1 MSVSTKENTLAL
13 ATGVTGD
20 NQMQEKGQIES
31 KPSPH
36 QVQGP
41 GLPSTAGSPRE
52 AQVSCGSQWEKGDPE
67 KHLFLS
73 LCFHLFCNSFWNFFF
88 FSLYSFFL
96 VVVGWLKQQSLDD
109 NTSVYNMVNQIL

>member
-31 KPSPH
+31 ELSPH

-52 AQVSCGSQWEKGDPE
+52 AEVSCGSQWEKG
-67 KHLFLS
+67 L
-73 LCFHLFCNSFWNFFF
+73 
-88 FSLYSFFL
+88 
-96 VVVGWLKQQSLDD
+96 
-109 NTSVYNMVNQIL
+109 